1 MLRSL
6 GAKIFNHSRT
16 LSYACGAVLSIG
28 MGGVQADDAP
38 AAPAASA
45 AMTTPAMSY
54 PLAANASPLTFSAGP
69 LGKLYVTGTVS
80 GLVLVQSNPILSPS
94 ATGNRHETVDIS
106 NGQVFIQKTDGLIQF
121 FIQAGGYSLPSVGAP
136 YIASSKTTDN
146 FYGVLPQAFIK
157 IAPNDAFSIEAGKL
171 PTLIGAEYTFTFEN
185 TNIERGLL
193 WNQEN
198 AVNRGVQANY
208 TKGPVAVAFSWN
220 DGFYS
225 NRYNWLSG
233 VVTYTFDPANVLSFV
248 GMGNL
253 GHTGKSTLA
262 TPLAQNNSEIYN
274 VIYTHTVGSWTLQ
287 PYVQYTNV
295 PSNSQIGITKSAS
308 TIGGAMFAN
317 YAFDPTYSLG
327 GRVEYISTS
336 GNTTD
341 GSPNLMYGP
350 GSKAWSIT
358 VTPTYQKE
366 AFFARG
372 EVSFVKATST
382 APGSVFGQSGTST
395 SQARLLVET
404 GFIF

>member
-1 MLRSL
+1 MLRLL
-6 GAKIFNHSRT
+6 GAKTYSGARV
-16 LSYACGAVLSIG
+16 LACACGSAFSIG
-28 MGGVQADDAP
+28 ICAAQADDAP
-38 AAPAASA
+38 PASA

-54 PLAANASPLTFSAGP
+54 PLTANASPLTISAGP
-69 LGKLYVTGTVS
+69 LGKLYITGAVTGL
-80 GLVLVQSNPILSPS
+80 GLAQTNPILSPS

-106 NGQVFIQKTDGLIQF
+106 NGQVFIQKTDGLVQY

-136 YIASSKTTDN
+136 YIASSRTTDN

-157 IAPNDAFSIEAGKL
+157 IVPNGDFSFEAGKL

-208 TKGPVAVAFSWN
+208 TKGPVAVAVSWN

-262 TPLAQNNSEIYN
+262 TPLAQNNSSIYN

-287 PYVQYTNV
+287 PYIQYTDV
-295 PSNSQIGITKSAS
+295 ASNSQIGISKSAS
-308 TIGGAMFAN
+308 TIGGALFAN
-317 YAFDPTYSLG
+317 YAFNPTYNLG

-336 GNTTD
+336 GNVTD

-358 VTPTYQKE
+358 LTPTYQKE
-366 AFFARG
+366 AFFARA
-372 EVSFVKATST
+372 EVSFVKANSTTS
-382 APGSVFGQSGTST
+382 GLVFGQDGTKT
-395 SQARLLVET
+395 SQARLLVES